1 MKLEL
6 QFITILYSFLFGMF
20 YMLSYFFSY
29 KILYHKNIYIKIS
42 STIIFCFSNVYIYYL
57 VLEKINDGIL
67 HPYGIITTILGMILS
82 FVLFTKM
89 KN

>member
-6 QFITILYSFLFGMF
+6 QLLTILYSFLFGMF

-29 KILYHKNIYIKIS
+29 KILYHKNTYIKIS
-42 STIIFCFSNVYIYYL
+42 STIIFCFLLSYMYYL
-57 VLEKINDGIL
+57 ILEKINSGIM
-67 HPYGIITTILGMILS
+67 HPYGLLMIALGMITS
-82 FVLFTKM
+82 YALFTKI